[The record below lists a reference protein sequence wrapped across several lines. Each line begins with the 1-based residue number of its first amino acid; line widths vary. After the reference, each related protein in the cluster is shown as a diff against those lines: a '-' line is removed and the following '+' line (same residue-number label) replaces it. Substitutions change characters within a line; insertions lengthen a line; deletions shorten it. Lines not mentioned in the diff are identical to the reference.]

1 MFLTCTYT
9 AVYTQIDVYI
19 MYTAVCEIKQQKA
32 STKTDVTVHRTEQS
46 TEVLQCMVSE
56 MHFFHYNLSGVN

>member
-19 MYTAVCEIKQQKA
+19 MYTAVCEIKQQQKA
-32 STKTDVTVHRTEQS
+32 SIKTDVTVHITP
-46 TEVLQCMVSE
+46 
-56 MHFFHYNLSGVN
+56 NK